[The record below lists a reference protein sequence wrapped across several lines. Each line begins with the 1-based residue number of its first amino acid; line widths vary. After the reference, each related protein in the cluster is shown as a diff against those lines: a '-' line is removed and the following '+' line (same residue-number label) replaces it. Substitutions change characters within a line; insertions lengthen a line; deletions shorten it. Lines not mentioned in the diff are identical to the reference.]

1 MKELCVPAE
10 LEQLD
15 PVLAFVSA
23 ELEAAECDAEVQTQ
37 IMIAVEEIFVNIFS
51 YAYPPKEGMATIRMQ
66 IEGTPAI
73 VQIEMIDQG
82 VPYDPLRREDPDITL
97 SAQERGIGGL
107 GIFMVK
113 QIMDEV
119 SYRYEDH
126 SNILT
131 IRKVLNGQNG

>member
-1 MKELCVPAE
+1 
-10 LEQLD
+10 
-15 PVLAFVSA
+15 
-23 ELEAAECDAEVQTQ
+23 
-37 IMIAVEEIFVNIFS
+37 
-51 YAYPPKEGMATIRMQ
+51 
-66 IEGTPAI
+66 
-73 VQIEMIDQG
+73 MIDQG
-82 VPYDPLRREDPDITL
+82 VPYDPLKREDPDITL

>member
-1 MKELCVPAE
+1 MKELCVPAK

-15 PVLAFVSA
+15 PVLAFVSG
-23 ELEAAECDAEVQTQ
+23 ELEAANCDAAVQTQ

-51 YAYPPKEGMATIRMQ
+51 YAYPPKEGMATIRMR
-66 IEGTPAI
+66 IEGDPA
-73 VQIEMIDQG
+73 VAQIEMIDQG
-82 VPYDPLRREDPDITL
+82 VPYDPLQREDPDITL

-113 QIMDEV
+113 QTMDEV
-119 SYRYEDH
+119 SYRYEGH

-131 IRKVLNGQNG
+131 IKKAIGG

>member
-1 MKELCVPAE
+1 MKELCVPAK

-15 PVLAFVSA
+15 LVLTFVSG
-23 ELEAAECDAEVQTQ
+23 ELAAVDCDPAVETQ
-37 IMIAVEEIFVNIFS
+37 IMVAVEEIFVNIFS
-51 YAYPPKEGMATIRMQ
+51 YAYPPKEGMATIRMR
-66 IEGTPAI
+66 IEGTPA
-73 VQIEMIDQG
+73 VAQIEMIDQG
-82 VPYDPLRREDPDITL
+82 VPYDPLQREDPDITL

-113 QIMDEV
+113 QTMDEV

-131 IRKVLNGQNG
+131 IRKALGR

>member
-1 MKELCVPAE
+1 MKELCVPAK

-15 PVLAFVSA
+15 TVLAFVSN
-23 ELEAAECDAEVQTQ
+23 ELENAGCDAAVQTQ

-66 IEGTPAI
+66 IEGTPA
-73 VQIEMIDQG
+73 VAQIEMIDQG
-82 VPYDPLRREDPDITL
+82 VPYDPLQREDPDITL

-113 QIMDEV
+113 QTMDEV
-119 SYRYEDH
+119 SYRYENN

-131 IRKVLNGQNG
+131 IKKALGR

>member
-51 YAYPPKEGMATIRMQ
+51 YAYPPKEGMTTIRKQ
-66 IEGTPAI
+66 IESTPAI
-73 VQIEMIDQG
+73 VQIEMLEQG
-82 VPYDPLRREDPDITL
+82 VSYEPPNREDPDNKL
-97 SAQERGIGGL
+97 SGQDRGIGGL
-107 GIFMVK
+107 
-113 QIMDEV
+113 
-119 SYRYEDH
+119 
-126 SNILT
+126 
-131 IRKVLNGQNG
+131 

>member
-15 PVLAFVSA
+15 PVLAFVST

-82 VPYDPLRREDPDITL
+82 VPYDPLKREDPDITL

-113 QIMDEV
+113 QIMDDV

>member
-1 MKELCVPAE
+1 MMKQLCVPAK

-15 PVLAFVSA
+15 RVLSFITE
-23 ELEAAECDAEVQTQ
+23 ELEGAGCAEDVKLQ
-37 IMIAVEEIFVNIFS
+37 IMVAVEEIFVNIFS
-51 YAYPPKEGMATIRMQ
+51 YAYPPKEGDATIRME
-66 IEGTPAI
+66 IAGTPPVA
-73 VQIEMIDQG
+73 QIEMIDQG
-82 VPYDPLRREDPDITL
+82 VPYDPLQREDPDITL

-113 QIMDEV
+113 QTMDEV

-131 IRKVLNGQNG
+131 IRKNIGR

>member
-15 PVLAFVSA
+15 SALAFVSA
-23 ELEAAECDAEVQTQ
+23 ELEAAECDAEAQTQ

-51 YAYPPKEGMATIRMQ
+51 YAYPPKEGMVTIRMQ
-66 IEGTPAI
+66 IEGTPAN

-97 SAQERGIGGL
+97 SAQERDIGGL

-131 IRKVLNGQNG
+131 IRKVLNARNC